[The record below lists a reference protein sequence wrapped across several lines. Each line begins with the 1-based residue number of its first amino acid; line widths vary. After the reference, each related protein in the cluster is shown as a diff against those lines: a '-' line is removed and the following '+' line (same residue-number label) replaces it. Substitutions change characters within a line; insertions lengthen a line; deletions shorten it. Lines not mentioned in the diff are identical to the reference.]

1 MQSYEVQRGSLRR
14 RLLACAAVGIFAG
27 NSIMPALA
35 DANDNATASP
45 IKHVIVIIGENRSF
59 DHIFATY
66 KPATSGETVLNLL
79 SEGIVKADG
88 TPGPNYNKAVQF
100 SASDTDV
107 YHLAPMQQP
116 YGTLPPATVG
126 GTSTPYVCEFFGVT
140 SGTTCND
147 YPNGPNYTNLVKQGI
162 ENGLEPQYQQYLLT
176 GGTGQKNATPDL
188 RVHYDGQTATTLP
201 PGPYQ
206 LTNNVDSAHPYPY
219 DSYSASPVHRFM
231 QMQQQ
236 LDCDATKAKKGESFG
251 CSNGLYAWV
260 EETIGAGSNGA
271 AQPSPF
277 TPESTGEGSASL
289 GFYNMQAG
297 DVPYFKQLA
306 DTYSMSDN
314 FHQSV
319 KGGTGANHIM
329 LGTGDAIWFSDN
341 KFKPVVPPTNPV
353 NPGAPGTT
361 EPGYKSALAEVEN
374 PNPQPGT
381 NNYYTQDG
389 YGAGGSPT
397 ATSPNANYGGGSYVN
412 CADKTQPGVNEETTY
427 LKKLPNPVKPN
438 CENGHY
444 YLVNNYNPG
453 YFGDGSNAYA
463 DNNPANTVFTV
474 PPSNVK
480 TIGDLLINGK
490 VSWAYYGDQFDRY
503 LDDKYEQAATDE
515 YCTIC
520 NWAQYDTA
528 IMTNATLRKQ
538 HLQDTS
544 ALYDGIQAGNIPA
557 VSYVKPSGLVDG
569 HPASSKLILFEGFV
583 KKIVDAVNANPTL
596 KANTAIFITE
606 DEGGGYWDSGYVQPL
621 DFFGDGTRI
630 PLIVVS
636 AYSQGGH
643 ISHDYTDHVSIS
655 KFIERNWNLKP
666 ITNRSRDNLPN
677 PTYGNNPYVPVNSP
691 SLGDLWDLFDFG
703 RSGQGG
709 HGHHNDH
716 ADQGDQGH
724 HG

>member
-1 MQSYEVQRGSLRR
+1 MQSFVTQRGSLRR

-27 NSIMPALA
+27 NSILPALA
-35 DANDNATASP
+35 NANDNKTASP

-66 KPATSGETVLNLL
+66 QPVNKHETVLNLL
-79 SEGIVKADG
+79 SEGVVKADG
-88 TPGPNYNKAVQF
+88 SPGPNYNKAVQY
-100 SASDTDV
+100 SATDTDL

-116 YGTLPPATVG
+116 YTALPTATVG
-126 GTSTPYVCEFFGVT
+126 GTSTPYVCEFFGIT

-147 YPNGPNYTNLVKQGI
+147 YPNGPNYTGLVSQGI
-162 ENGLEPQYQQYLLT
+162 ENGLEPEYQQYLLT
-176 GGTGQKNATPDL
+176 GGTGQTNNTADL

-206 LTNNVDSAHPYPY
+206 LTNNVDSTHPYPY

-236 LDCDATKAKKGESFG
+236 LDCDASKAQKGESFG
-251 CSNGLYAWV
+251 CSNGLFAWV
-260 EETIGAGSNGA
+260 EETTGAGSNGA
-271 AQPSPF
+271 ALKTPTSPSSPY
-277 TPESTGEGSASL
+277 EGSTSL
-289 GFYNMQAG
+289 GFYNVQQG
-297 DVPYFKQLA
+297 DVPYFKYLA
-306 DTYSMSDN
+306 DTYAMSDN

-319 KGGTGANHIM
+319 NGGTGANHIM
-329 LGTGDAIWFSDN
+329 LGTGDAIWFSDAN
-341 KFKPVVPPTNPV
+341 FKAATPAQNPV
-353 NPGAPGTT
+353 NPAAPGTPL
-361 EPGYKSALAEVEN
+361 PGYSSALSEVEN

-381 NNYYTQDG
+381 NNLYTQDG

-397 ATSPNANYGGGSYVN
+397 ATAPNANYGGGSYVN
-412 CADKTQPGVNEETTY
+412 CSDKTQPGVGERETY
-427 LKKLPNPVKPN
+427 LSKLPNAVKPN
-438 CENGHY
+438 CDSDHY

-453 YFGDGSNAYA
+453 YFGDGSNAYTDA
-463 DNNPANTVFTV
+463 NPANTVFTV

-480 TIGDLLINGK
+480 TIGDLLINGN
-490 VSWAYYGDQFDRY
+490 VSWTYYGDQFDRY

-528 IMTNATLRKQ
+528 IMTNPTLRKQ

-544 ALYDGIQAGNIPA
+544 SLYTALQSGNLPA

-583 KKIVDAVNANPTL
+583 KKIVDEVQANPTL
-596 KANTAIFITE
+596 KNNTAIFITE

-636 AYSQGGH
+636 AFSKGGH
-643 ISHDYTDHVSIS
+643 ISHDYGDHVSIS
-655 KFIERNWNLKP
+655 KFIERNWNLKT
-666 ITNRSRDNLPN
+666 ITSRSRDNLPD
-677 PTYGNNPYVPVNSP
+677 PTYSKNPYVPVNSP
-691 SLGDLWDLFDFG
+691 ALGDLWDLFDFG
-703 RSGQGG
+703 
-709 HGHHNDH
+709 HGNGNGNGNDH
-716 ADQGDQGH
+716 ADQGNNGHQG
-724 HG
+724 